1 MGQALGYGLSFGLGT
16 VVYCMG
22 AGSVYGKD
30 LINERMNHFHPDQ
43 HVAELR

>member
-1 MGQALGYGLSFGLGT
+1 MGQALGLGLSFGLGT

-30 LINERMNHFHPDQ
+30 LKNDCMNHFHHDQ
-43 HVAELR
+43 HVGKLW